1 MAEDTQR
8 PPTALEALNLI
19 DQWLGKL
26 SGPGIDRT
34 AHIQMQAAVQIVQHA
49 LPAEGTA
56 EVEEAPRPKPSTS

>member
-1 MAEDTQR
+1 MPEDTHR

-49 LPAEGTA
+49 HPAEDTA